1 MNFLRSLSVSL
12 LLFFTQI
19 ISASAGDSEQYPSN
33 AVTFFGTVNP
43 DSYQTVLTVKIG
55 EEQVSSGDFADLIRV
70 NTNPV
75 LRITS
80 IQGFVFGSPNPPT
93 ESDYALALVAACS
106 PTFSLRGF
114 GNADIAFS
122 GPKTVQ
128 LNFHPGPV
136 VSLLEGERLCLRSNT
151 QSNQRVRIEVHGY
164 LMQRPSINKTGTD
177 S

>member
-1 MNFLRSLSVSL
+1 MSRRKSSFVFV
-12 LLFFTQI
+12 LLFLAEV
-19 ISASAGDSEQYPSN
+19 ISANAGDSEQYPSN

-43 DSYQTVLTVKIG
+43 DSYQTVLTAKVG
-55 EEQVSSGDFADLIRV
+55 EKQISAGDLADLIRV
-70 NTNPV
+70 NTDRV

-93 ESDYALALVAACS
+93 ENDYALALVAACS

-136 VSLLEGERLCLRSNT
+136 VSLLEGEQLCLRSNT
-151 QSNQRVRIEVHGY
+151 QSNKRVRIEVHGY
-164 LMQRPSINKTGTD
+164 LMQRPSVAKTVPN